1 LKPVNKAKLVNRDK
15 YSNANSNGK
24 IVNLKTTDLCDRY
37 ADTLQIA
44 EPALEDFGGS
54 LVFDG
59 PIVTLKVF
67 EDDALVRTTLEKA
80 GQGQVL
86 VVDGGG
92 SMHCALVNEQLAKLA
107 KQNGWLGLIVN
118 GCIRHS
124 AALAKVDV
132 GIRALAK
139 HPRNSFKHGVGEKNV
154 PVRFAGIHFMPGHYV
169 YADEDGLV
177 VSETALP

>member
-1 LKPVNKAKLVNRDK
+1 M
-15 YSNANSNGK
+15 
-24 IVNLKTTDLCDRY
+24 NLKTTDLCDRY
-37 ADTLQIA
+37 AATLQIA
-44 EPALEDFGGS
+44 EPALQNFGGNV
-54 LVFDG
+54 VFNG

-67 EDDALVRTTLEKA
+67 ENDALVRTTLERP

-92 SMHCALVNEQLAKLA
+92 SMHCALMNEQLAELA
-107 KQNGWLGLIVN
+107 KKNGWLGVVVN

-124 AALAKVDV
+124 VALAKIGI

-139 HPRNSFKHGVGEKNV
+139 NPRNSFKHGAGEKNI
-154 PVRFAGIHFMPGHYV
+154 PVRFAGVHFTPGQYL

-177 VSETALP
+177 ISETALP

>member
-1 LKPVNKAKLVNRDK
+1 M
-15 YSNANSNGK
+15 
-24 IVNLKTTDLCDRY
+24 NLKTTDLCDRY
-37 ADTLQIA
+37 AETLQIA
-44 EPALEDFGGS
+44 EPGLKDFGGS
-54 LVFDG
+54 VVFDG

-67 EDDALVRTTLEKA
+67 ENDALVRTTLEKP

-92 SMHCALVNEQLAKLA
+92 SMHCALVNEKLAKLA
-107 KQNGWLGLIVN
+107 KKNGWLGLIIN

-124 AALAKVDV
+124 TALAKIDI

-139 HPRNSFKHGVGEKNV
+139 HPRNSFKHGTGEKNV
-154 PVRFAGIHFMPGHYV
+154 PVRFAGVHFMPGQYL

-177 VSETALP
+177 ISEAALP